1 MLFHQFISAL
11 FNYLS
16 PSSPGFHC
24 LIFINPLETT
34 NTHTHTHTE
43 KARTKPEYFSLWRTR
58 HISEHSLSQ
67 FLPSLCCRLFLQI
80 QRKASYKKNYTSL
93 SLRITTFTST
103 WKQTHWLLPHLT
115 YLNTLKFESADFH
128 YFNCLLGGFKMP
140 IFTTLPDCIFKKI
153 CLETLQFFAKI
164 GLLSAICLIP
174 ESGLPCYEFKLV
186 NIIKHRKRK
195 VS

>member
-1 MLFHQFISAL
+1 MLFHQFISTL

-16 PSSPGFHC
+16 PPSPGFHC
-24 LIFINPLETT
+24 LIFINPLETK
-34 NTHTHTHTE
+34 HTHTHTPKRQE
-43 KARTKPEYFSLWRTR
+43 PSQSISPCGGQGIYQNIHSPSFCLHFVADFSCKSKERPV
-58 HISEHSLSQ
+58 I
-67 FLPSLCCRLFLQI
+67 
-80 QRKASYKKNYTSL
+80 KNYTSL

-115 YLNTLKFESADFH
+115 YLNTLKSESADFH